1 MRFHLT
7 IILVSFLSV
16 FAGTT
21 EAQVRSG
28 QDSLEVD
35 GQTFQF
41 EEAVTIEG
49 RYLGNDI
56 YHGYGFAKIKV
67 LRINQRANLHA
78 LEFHLISQNTGDR
91 ERFRKLLT
99 KTNGCFR
106 MSGSILNAR
115 LGGLNRVCN
124 FRVKTV
130 TPIKDAPLRPD
141 EFAGRSLTFE
151 GVAQPG
157 ESPAVNFL
165 ESGVAVQLIAA
176 KGWKPS
182 LAGKSISVSGT
193 IVKIDDKH
201 FGVKNP
207 TWNLVDLKDQVDT
220 MVELSGFLQSLNGH
234 WWFNYGEDR
243 VVLLSAHGPQLKFG
257 SSSAHGRRATVK
269 GRLVKQSRPSLEQ
282 ISLKSARDLVPTF
295 VVKDAKVRFDEE
307 PKSWSQKFGA
317 LPLTANQSEQGIPVL
332 IPEGAF
338 RRNLLGNETTIQLFY
353 ERNQNSIAQILRFP
367 VAEIKPEIANRL
379 KDADVKNEIKL
390 LYAAILARINDPVG
404 REYLLKSLSEAS
416 TKSSETIIE
425 SGESFQVYFALGIF
439 PFLGDQEPAIP
450 VELAWV
456 EPTLIKLL
464 TGEHGKKVVARSSI
478 PYVMAQTGT
487 PKSKKALFEFALQ
500 NTERADHFFSPDS
513 MTRILCDPQMGLTEA
528 ELLQL
533 SQVYKDSG
541 IQRRLFQALLRVG
554 SREAVKRYLASDEND
569 HYYSDLKS
577 ALTPEIVDDLKK
589 ALPKIESTRRRNEI
603 RMALCLA
610 EDDPVPALI
619 ALINDPTFTNKNFIF
634 YTLAPLRD
642 PRMVAPTLKML
653 KTAPDDYWEKSL
665 APFPLESALDA
676 LGQLGNR
683 EAFAALIELLP
694 EKLDRFCDSE
704 FMDRDSWRRIIAGHL
719 IELSG
724 ESFET
729 DAKRWKTWLD
739 SHPNHTFLSSMNSD
753 SLPTGINGAIDFGR

>member
-1 MRFHLT
+1 MKFCLT
-7 IILVSFLSV
+7 IILFSILSV
-16 FAGTT
+16 FGGAT
-21 EAQVRSG
+21 EAQVSSS

-35 GQTFQF
+35 GQTFKF

-49 RYLGNDI
+49 RYLGDDI
-56 YHGYGFAKIKV
+56 YHGYGFAKIRV

-106 MSGSILNAR
+106 ISGSILNAR
-115 LGGLNRVCN
+115 LGGLDRVCN
-124 FRVKTV
+124 FSVKTV
-130 TPIKDAPLRPD
+130 APIKDAPLRPD
-141 EFAGRSLTFE
+141 EFAGRSLTFK
-151 GVAQPG
+151 GLAQPG
-157 ESPAVNFL
+157 ESTTVNFL
-165 ESGVAVQLIAA
+165 KSGVAVQLIDA

-220 MVELSGFLQSLNGH
+220 MVELSGFLLSLNGH

-243 VVLLSAHGPQLKFG
+243 VVLLSPHGPQLKFG
-257 SSSAHGRRATVK
+257 TSAHGRRVTVK
-269 GRLVKQSRPSLEQ
+269 GQLVEQSRPSLEQ

-295 VVKDAKVRFDEE
+295 VVKDAKVQFDEE

-332 IPEGAF
+332 IPERAF
-338 RRNLLGNETTIQLFY
+338 RRNILGNETTIQLFY

-404 REYLLKSLSEAS
+404 REYLLKSLSQAS
-416 TKSSETIIE
+416 AKSSGTFIE
-425 SGESFQVYFALGIF
+425 SGEVYQVYFALGIF

-464 TGEHGKKVVARSSI
+464 GGEHGKKLVARSSI
-478 PYVMAQTGT
+478 PYVMAQTGS

-500 NTERADHFFSPDS
+500 NTERGDHFFSPDS
-513 MTRILCDPQMGLTEA
+513 ITRILCDPGTGLTEA

-533 SQVYKDSG
+533 SKVYKDSG
-541 IQRRLFQALLRVG
+541 IQRRLFQALLRLG
-554 SREAVKRYLASDEND
+554 SREAVKLYLASDEND
-569 HYYSDLKS
+569 HFYSDLKS

-589 ALPKIESTRRRNEI
+589 ALPKIESIRKRNEI

-610 EDDPVPALI
+610 KDDPVPALI
-619 ALINDPTFTNKNFIF
+619 VLIDDPTFTNKNFVF
-634 YTLAPLRD
+634 YTLAPLKD
-642 PRMVAPTLKML
+642 PRMVAPTLEML

-676 LGQLGNR
+676 LGELGSR

-704 FMDRDSWRRIIAGHL
+704 FMDRDSWRRIIAAHL

-724 ESFET
+724 ESFGTNAQE
-729 DAKRWKTWLD
+729 WQTWLD
-739 SHPNHTFLSSMNSD
+739 THPNHTFLPNMEND
-753 SLPTGINGAIDFGR
+753 SLPTGTNGAIDFGR